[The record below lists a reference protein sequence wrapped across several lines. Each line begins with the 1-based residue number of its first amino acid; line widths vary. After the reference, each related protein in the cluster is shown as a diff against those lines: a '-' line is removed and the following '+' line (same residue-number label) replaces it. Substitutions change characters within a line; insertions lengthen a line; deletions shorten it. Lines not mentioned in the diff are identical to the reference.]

1 MRKHAE
7 TIRGMGIAVTVL
19 SAAGLALCLLCLLL
33 MALTGAFFDS
43 SLLDM
48 TASELAR
55 SGAFDDLYGY
65 GYGYGGYGASGAEL
79 SGILALLLVIGGVL
93 LGWEGITC
101 ILTLVAGIM
110 AMKHAAKGE
119 KLDKIFVWSIVGA
132 VAALLGGRLVT
143 MALLI
148 ATAALSNSDR
158 NAMQT
163 AQWQAQ
169 SFASS
174 NASGTVSS
182 VHPGAASSGD
192 APNAAAP
199 NGANV
204 ASTAASTVANAEK
217 AKSYP
222 QPSQAY
228 QRAYGSPMQAAP
240 EADREDA
247 SSGE

>member
-33 MALTGAFFDS
+33 MGLTGAFFDS

-65 GYGYGGYGASGAEL
+65 GYGGYGASGAEL
-79 SGILALLLVIGGVL
+79 SGILGFLLIIGGVL

-101 ILTLVAGIM
+101 ILTLVAGIV
-110 AMKHAAKGE
+110 AMKHAAKSDA
-119 KLDKIFVWSIVGA
+119 LNKIFVWSIVGA

-169 SFASS
+169 GFASP
-174 NASGTVSS
+174 NASGTVSNA
-182 VHPGAASSGD
+182 HPGAASSGD
-192 APNAAAP
+192 APNVAAP

-204 ASTAASTVANAEK
+204 ANAAASTVANTEK

-240 EADREDA
+240 EADREETA
-247 SSGE
+247 SGDE